1 MHVVSF
7 VVGNPKDESVG
18 IFFSTDASYP
28 YPSDPGPG
36 SRAGAGKNEWNGE

>member
-18 IFFSTDASYP
+18 IFFSTDASSP
-28 YPSDPGPG
+28 YPSG
-36 SRAGAGKNEWNGE
+36 AGAGKNEWNGE